1 VKRSNF
7 SKFFFRCEKMAK
19 SKLISSGILGA
30 MLFVSVIAMPKADA
44 DEISSKDQSETIL
57 VDPYNLE
64 ELTLDP
70 DAAMEQVNNVSQLRD
85 VSPGDWAFEA
95 LRNLVERYGCI
106 AGYPDSTF
114 RGDKPLTRY
123 EFAAGLNAC
132 LQQVERLIAEG
143 SLSKSD
149 IESMQRLAQEFQA
162 ELANLGTRVDKL
174 DARVGFLEDH
184 QFSTTTKLA
193 GEVVFG
199 IASAFTGTKDDGS
212 TDIDT
217 NPVFGHRTRLELS
230 TSFTGEDELF
240 TRLSTGNFPDYAEV
254 NGTPEG
260 GLAFSEPADNDLGLE
275 VLLYRFPVGSSTEVV
290 LGAIGMASDDIA
302 NTANFL
308 DGDGGSG
315 AISAFGTRNP
325 IYEIAGETGVG
336 IVQQLGKNIELSV
349 GYFAAEASD
358 PNDGSALFN
367 GPYSA
372 LAQVLF
378 KPSDKFNVGLTYVH
392 SYNASDTGSGSNLAN
407 FQSFSEGLFGESVP
421 VSTNSYGLQLSWQ
434 LSKNIVIGGWAGYS
448 KVTTLS
454 TLDNQIERGSLDV
467 LNWAVTLGLPDLGKE
482 GNLAGIV
489 VGMEPKVID
498 SSINFGG
505 EDLEDKD
512 SSLHIEAFYQYQIND
527 NIAITPGVVWLTAP
541 DHNSNNDNIII
552 GTIRTT
558 FSF

>member
-1 VKRSNF
+1 
-7 SKFFFRCEKMAK
+7 MAK
-19 SKLISSGILGA
+19 SKLELISSGILGA
-30 MLFVSVIAMPKADA
+30 MLFASTIAMPKANA
-44 DEISSKDQSETIL
+44 AEISSKNKTNETL
-57 VDPYNLE
+57 STDPYNVEDPTLE
-64 ELTLDP
+64 SNAVMD
-70 DAAMEQVNNVSQLRD
+70 QVNNVSQLRD

-114 RGDKPLTRY
+114 RGNKPLTRY

-143 SLSKSD
+143 GLTRSD
-149 IESMQRLAQEFQA
+149 IESMQKLAQEFQA
-162 ELANLGTRVDKL
+162 ELASLGTRVDKL
-174 DARVGFLEDH
+174 ETRVGFLEDH

-199 IASAFTGTKDDGS
+199 LASAFTGTKDDGN

-217 NPVFGHRTRLELS
+217 NPVFGYRARLELS

-260 GLAFSEPADNDLGLE
+260 GLAFSEPADNDLGVE
-275 VLLYRFPVGSSTEVV
+275 VLLYHFPVGSSTEVV
-290 LGAIGMASDDIA
+290 LGAFGMASDDIA
-302 NTANFL
+302 NTGNFL

-315 AISAFGTRNP
+315 AISVFGTRNP
-325 IYEIAGETGVG
+325 IYEIAGETGIG
-336 IVQQLGKNIELSV
+336 IVQQLGKKIELSV
-349 GYFAAEASD
+349 GYLASEASD
-358 PNDGSALFN
+358 PNDGSGLFN

-378 KPSDKFNVGLTYVH
+378 KPSDKFNVGLTYLH
-392 SYNASDTGSGSNLAN
+392 SYNASDTGSGSNLSN
-407 FQSFSEGLFGESVP
+407 FQGFTEGLFGQSIP
-421 VSTNSYGLQLSWQ
+421 TSTNSYGLELSWQ

-448 KVTTLS
+448 KITTLS
-454 TLDNQIERGSLDV
+454 TLGNQIERGSLDV

-482 GNLAGIV
+482 GNLAGII

-512 SSLHIEAFYQYQIND
+512 TSLHIEAFYQYQIND

-552 GTIRTT
+552 GTVRTT